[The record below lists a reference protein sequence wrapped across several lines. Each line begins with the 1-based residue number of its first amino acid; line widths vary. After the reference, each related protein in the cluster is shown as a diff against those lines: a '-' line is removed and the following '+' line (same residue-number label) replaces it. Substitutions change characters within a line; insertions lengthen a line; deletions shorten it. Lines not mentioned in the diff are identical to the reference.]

1 MQPDPP
7 SATAYY
13 RDLAGAYDEISRGV
27 PGDVEFYVA
36 LAREAG
42 GPVVEL
48 GAGTGRVA
56 IPMALAGAEVIAIDR
71 EPAMLAIAREKAAAA
86 GIRDRLQFIED
97 DMRSFAIEQPAAL
110 VVIPHRTFLHNLTE
124 ADQEATL
131 AACRRALR
139 PEGRLALNVFNPDL
153 TLIARRMHSAGH
165 WEPFGRRSTG
175 PRSEGLR
182 GGSEVQGRHNYE
194 PVSQLVTT
202 TLRARDET
210 GRWQRS
216 SFTLRYVDREEM
228 EALFARAGFAVE
240 SLHGDFS
247 GAPFQDTSPEMV
259 WVVRASA

>member
-13 RDLAGAYDEISRGV
+13 RDLAGAYDEISLGV

-153 TLIARRMHSAGH
+153 TLIARRMQSAGH
-165 WEPFGRRSTG
+165 WEPFGRRSAG
-175 PRSEGLR
+175 ANSEG
-182 GGSEVQGRHNYE
+182 S
-194 PVSQLVTT
+194 
-202 TLRARDET
+202 
-210 GRWQRS
+210 
-216 SFTLRYVDREEM
+216 
-228 EALFARAGFAVE
+228 RAGA
-240 SLHGDFS
+240 
-247 GAPFQDTSPEMV
+247 
-259 WVVRASA
+259 